1 MAPEF
6 GELAEHLSDVRV
18 ALFVAQRSGLI
29 RSAVISLGIE
39 AEGKEAELQLTYRL
53 DSVNRAIA
61 GL

>member
-1 MAPEF
+1 
-6 GELAEHLSDVRV
+6 VRV

-29 RSAVISLGIE
+29 RSVVISLGIE
-39 AEGKEAELQLTYRL
+39 ADGKKAELQLTYRL